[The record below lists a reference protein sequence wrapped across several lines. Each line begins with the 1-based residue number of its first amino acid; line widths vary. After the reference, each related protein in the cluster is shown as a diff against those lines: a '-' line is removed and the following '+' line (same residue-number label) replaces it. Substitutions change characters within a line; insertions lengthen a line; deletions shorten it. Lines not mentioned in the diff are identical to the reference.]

1 MKKKRTV
8 VALILA
14 ALTLAIQSPA
24 AYAARFTDVET
35 SHWAY
40 GYISEMADKNVL
52 KGYPDGSFKPDRYVS
67 LPEIFLLIKG
77 VKQPSEAVLSQAK
90 LSYGDLA
97 RACDV
102 PDWAV
107 ESAAY
112 ALDRGIMTP
121 KQLKA
126 AQAAGQFKTKDVIYP
141 ARKEV
146 AAYYARAL
154 NLKDIKDHSD
164 LKVKDL
170 DRMGT
175 VSNEID
181 EQIPAADYV
190 AALVKEG
197 IFSAEGSDGFFQ
209 GDRPVRR
216 SEMAKIS
223 KKAGDYTPP
232 AQVTE
237 DVVIYTKEGCKYCD
251 LAKAMFRDQLHRP
264 FVEKDIA
271 KDPEAYREF
280 KEKGYSFVPV
290 IISEGKVVEGY
301 KPDEIMALF
310 DNSIK

>member
-8 VALILA
+8 VAITLA
-14 ALTLAIQSPA
+14 ALTLAIQSSA
-24 AYAARFTDVET
+24 AYAARFKDVGT
-35 SHWAY
+35 NHWAY
-40 GYISEMADKNVL
+40 SYISEMADKNVL
-52 KGYPDGSFKPDRYVS
+52 KGYPDGTFRPDRYVT

-77 VKQPSEAVLSQAK
+77 MKQPTEAVLSQAK
-90 LSYGDLA
+90 LSYSGMA

-112 ALDRGIMTP
+112 ALDRGIITE

-126 AQAAGQFKTKDVIYP
+126 AQTAGQFKTKDVTYP

-154 NLKDIKDHSD
+154 NLNGIKDHSN

-175 VSNEID
+175 VANEID
-181 EQIPAADYV
+181 MQIPTADYV
-190 AALVKEG
+190 AALVREG
-197 IFSAEGSDGFFQ
+197 ILAAEGSDGFFQ

-232 AQVTE
+232 AQVMKE
-237 DVVIYTKEGCKYCD
+237 VVIYTKDGCRFCD
-251 LAKAMFRDQLHRP
+251 MTKALFTDSLNNP
-264 FVEKDIA
+264 FVEKNVS
-271 KDPEAYREF
+271 KDPEALRELQAN
-280 KEKGYSFVPV
+280 GYDKVPV
-290 IISEGKVVEGY
+290 VIVDGKVIVGY
-301 KPDEIMALF
+301 KPFEIMALF
-310 DNSIK
+310 DDRIK